1 MTHFT
6 QRLSRAASA
15 GFAPRSGAMR
25 DVLWGR
31 PVFRA
36 PQLNP
41 RVPFEPLPFTA
52 NRITRRVADA
62 ADSAA
67 SLINVPAPAN

>member
-6 QRLSRAASA
+6 QRLSRAVSA
-15 GFAPRSGAMR
+15 GFAPRSTAKR

-41 RVPFEPLPFTA
+41 RVIFEPLPFTA
-52 NRITRRVADA
+52 NRITRRVGAA

-67 SLINVPAPAN
+67 SLLNAPAPAS

>member
-6 QRLSRAASA
+6 QRLSRAVSA
-15 GFAPRSGAMR
+15 GSAPRSAAMR

-41 RVPFEPLPFTA
+41 RVPIEPLPFTA
-52 NRITRRVADA
+52 NRITDRVHAVA
-62 ADSAA
+62 QSAA
-67 SLINVPAPAN
+67 SLLNAPAPAS

>member
-6 QRLSRAASA
+6 QRLSRAATA
-15 GFAPRSGAMR
+15 GSAPRSAATR

-41 RVPFEPLPFTA
+41 RVPLEPLPFTA
-52 NRITRRVADA
+52 NRITRRVRA
-62 ADSAA
+62 AASSAA
-67 SLINVPAPAN
+67 SLLNAPAPAR